1 MKEQTAS
8 RWEARRL
15 PRIVTVGSYRDP
27 IGQATDGLLA
37 ALRGVAD
44 VQHLEASGAPWS
56 APSTLMR
63 TLRLVEAHDAE
74 LVHVLDARYAAIG
87 RWIRKRRGLATTLS
101 LSSVDVS
108 VRSGWPSV
116 SGSLGRLDA
125 LFVTDASVRSA
136 LREYDQR
143 LDVYTVPPVARALPW
158 PERGRMSAVTRL
170 LRNVRPGRLVVGV
183 PWPADRKELRWFRDE
198 IAPLLDGGPMCLIIG
213 APSRRYARLMFG
225 AQGLQHDFRVHVG
238 PLDVHTVAAAA
249 RCIDVFAVPSGFSGL
264 RSAAMTDLALALA
277 MGGVPVVT
285 YGEQDARVL
294 AHEQN
299 AFVVEP
305 DDRAFVH
312 TLNMVLSLPAVQRHA
327 LGEEFARYTLRRWP
341 WAPAAEVYG
350 DRFAALVGRPQ
361 IPPEFRV
368 AA

>member
-1 MKEQTAS
+1 MDQAELRQS
-8 RWEARRL
+8 SRL

-27 IGQATDGLLA
+27 IGLATDGLLA

-44 VQHLEASGAPWS
+44 VRHLEASGAPWS
-56 APSTLMR
+56 APSTLLR
-63 TLRLVEAHDAE
+63 TLRLAEEHDAE
-74 LVHVLDARYAAIG
+74 LIHVLDARYAAVG
-87 RWIRKRRGLATTLS
+87 RWIRKRRGLAATLS
-101 LSSVDVS
+101 LSTLDVGI
-108 VRSGWPSV
+108 RNGWPSV
-116 SGSLGRLDA
+116 AGSLGRFDA
-125 LFVTDASVRSA
+125 AFVTDAAVRSA
-136 LREYDQR
+136 VREHDHR
-143 LDVYTVPPVARALPW
+143 IDVYTVPPVARALPW
-158 PERGRMSAVTRL
+158 PDKRRMSTMTRL
-170 LRNVRPGRLVVGV
+170 LRDIRPGRLVLGV

-198 IAPLLDGGPMCLIIG
+198 IVPLLEGGPMCLIIG

-249 RCIDVFAVPSGFSGL
+249 RCIDLFAVPSGFGGL
-264 RSAAMTDLALALA
+264 ASQAETDLALALA

-285 YGEQDARVL
+285 FGEHDAPVL

-305 DDRAFVH
+305 DERAFVH
-312 TLNMVLSLPAVQRHA
+312 TLNQVLSLPAVQRHA
-327 LGEEFARYTLRRWP
+327 LGEEFARFTLRRWP
-341 WAPAAEVYG
+341 WSPAAEVYG

-361 IPPEFRV
+361 IPLEFR